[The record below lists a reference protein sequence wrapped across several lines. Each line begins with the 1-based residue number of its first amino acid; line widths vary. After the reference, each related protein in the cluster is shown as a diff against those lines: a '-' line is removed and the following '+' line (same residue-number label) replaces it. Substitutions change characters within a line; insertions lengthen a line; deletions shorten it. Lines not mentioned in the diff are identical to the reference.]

1 MDSTALVKEIA
12 KVLYEKKAIDIKAIK
27 TEEVTIVSD
36 YFVIASGTSNTHAK
50 SLADDV
56 EYEIKQRCGIDPEH
70 IEGRATGWILLDY
83 GCVLVHVFDPQSR
96 EYYNLE
102 RLWGDAAKVDIS
114 DIVTPDR

>member
-1 MDSTALVKEIA
+1 MEPKELAREIV
-12 KVLYEKKAIDIKAIK
+12 KVLDKKKAMDIVAIE

-36 YFVIASGTSNTHAK
+36 YFIIATGTSNTHAK

-56 EYEIKQRCGIDPEH
+56 EYELKKLGEEPLH

-83 GCVLVHVFDPQSR
+83 GSVLVHVFDKESR

-102 RLWGDAAKVDIS
+102 RLWQDAGRLDIS
-114 DIVTPDR
+114 DIVTE

>member
-1 MDSTALVKEIA
+1 MDSKDLVLEIV
-12 KVLYEKKAIDIKAIK
+12 KVLDEKKAIDITAIK

-83 GCVLVHVFDPQSR
+83 SSVLVHVFTGEAR

-102 RLWGDAAKVDIS
+102 RLWQDARTIDIS
-114 DIVTPDR
+114 DIVE